1 MCRLRTGAPVP
12 IPFWSPLYPGAFT
25 HALTRQGHVRG
36 REEALGFC
44 RSVVPAN
51 TCAVACGDRIPS
63 RAGSLYGRMRIF
75 SWDSAA
81 LQFERKRFHAA
92 YANVRGKDDPAKARK
107 GCSTAIGRAV
117 VSLTGMLTVVR
128 RGFPCGTGSTGQSA
142 LPNRPTTAPPSV
154 SQSIYPAGSAG
165 CMAHGRAMHG
175 RQRELN
181 LGVMGTIATCC
192 AGFAHEPM
200 FRAGRRMETA

>member
-1 MCRLRTGAPVP
+1 MMYVAGRRRWDFADPSCLRT
-12 IPFWSPLYPGAFT
+12 
-25 HALTRQGHVRG
+25 HAQ
-36 REEALGFC
+36 
-44 RSVVPAN
+44 
-51 TCAVACGDRIPS
+51 S
-63 RAGSLYGRMRIF
+63 RAEIESPRARGPYMAGCEFSHGTVLRFSLSGNA
-75 SWDSAA
+75 STPLTPTCGA
-81 LQFERKRFHAA
+81 
-92 YANVRGKDDPAKARK
+92 KDDPAKARK

-128 RGFPCGTGSTGQSA
+128 RGFPCGSGSTGQSA